1 MKKFASF
8 SIAVSALFT
17 HKTRT
22 FLASLGIL
30 IGIASVVIMV
40 AIGKGSQQEV
50 MDVIAGMGEN
60 LVTINAGEMKRRGG
74 RLRLSGNVTTLSPR
88 DAKLIEDEIE
98 EVELV
103 APFEE

>member
-8 SIAVSALFT
+8 DIAVSALFT

-88 DAKLIEDEIE
+88 DAKPVSYTHLTLPTNR
-98 EVELV
+98 EV
-103 APFEE
+103 

>member
-8 SIAVSALFT
+8 DIAVSALFT

-40 AIGKGSQQEV
+40 AIGKGSQQE
-50 MDVIAGMGEN
+50 DGRKLLFLLVIKKE
-60 LVTINAGEMKRRGG
+60 VCS
-74 RLRLSGNVTTLSPR
+74 RLSARTFSVGKRKEKGCVGRRNLST
-88 DAKLIEDEIE
+88 
-98 EVELV
+98 
-103 APFEE
+103 